1 MLDYQG
7 TVIANLSK
15 YMMKHSKPKPGETEK
30 TEVILPYD
38 EILAQEEAERMRM
51 YQDLENGRI
60 TPIELKERNCIDW
73 AGTYISVPW
82 AKSPQ
87 LIK

>member
-1 MLDYQG
+1 MLNCRG
-7 TVIANLSK
+7 TVIADPSN
-15 YMMKHSKPKPGETEK
+15 YMTKHSKPQSGETRK
-30 TEVILPYD
+30 TEVVMPYD
-38 EILAQEEAERMRM
+38 DILAREEAERTLM
-51 YQDLENGRI
+51 YQDLESGRI

-73 AGTYISVPW
+73 AGTHISVPW

>member
-1 MLDYQG
+1 
-7 TVIANLSK
+7 
-15 YMMKHSKPKPGETEK
+15 MKHSKPQPGETEK
-30 TEVILPYD
+30 TEVIVPY
-38 EILAQEEAERMRM
+38 EKILAQEEAERMRM
-51 YQDLENGRI
+51 YEDLESGRI
-60 TPIELKERNCIDW
+60 SPIELKERNCIDW

>member
-1 MLDYQG
+1 MSAPR
-7 TVIANLSK
+7 ANPGEHV
-15 YMMKHSKPKPGETEK
+15 MKHSRPQPGETEK
-30 TEVILPYD
+30 TEVIVPYE
-38 EILAQEEAERMRM
+38 EILAREEAERMRM
-51 YQDLENGRI
+51 YEGLESGRI
-60 TPIELKERNCIDW
+60 SPAELKERNCIDW

>member
-1 MLDYQG
+1 
-7 TVIANLSK
+7 
-15 YMMKHSKPKPGETEK
+15 
-30 TEVILPYD
+30 
-38 EILAQEEAERMRM
+38 MRM
-51 YQDLENGRI
+51 YEDLESGRI
-60 TPIELKERNCIDW
+60 APIELKERNCIDW